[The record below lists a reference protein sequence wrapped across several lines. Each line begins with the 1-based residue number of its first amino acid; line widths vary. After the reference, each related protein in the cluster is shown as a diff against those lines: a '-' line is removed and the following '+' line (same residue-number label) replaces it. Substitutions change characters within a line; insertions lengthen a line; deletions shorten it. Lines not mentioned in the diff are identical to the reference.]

1 MNTKQYQDATLR
13 TCVERQQKFL
23 DAPTYSY
30 LTKCLKD
37 SMKCG
42 ESLDALKKKIFYRK
56 ENGLPI
62 GATDIDAVPITLT
75 EDQFDTLH
83 AVMGIVTEGAE
94 LISAMLKYLE
104 TGVLDKPNFS
114 EELGDVCW
122 YQGMWC
128 GRNGIELE
136 NVMDTNIAKLKARY
150 PDKFTDEL
158 AENRNIA
165 TEREILEN
173 MKGL

>member
-1 MNTKQYQDATLR
+1 
-13 TCVERQQKFL
+13 
-23 DAPTYSY
+23 
-30 LTKCLKD
+30 
-37 SMKCG
+37 
-42 ESLDALKKKIFYRK
+42 
-56 ENGLPI
+56 
-62 GATDIDAVPITLT
+62 
-75 EDQFDTLH
+75 
-83 AVMGIVTEGAE
+83 MGIVTEGAE